1 MRLRIPCRLLA
12 QLQNTV
18 SAKKFHR
25 SAIKPGPSLV
35 YDREPRQQRVVHSSV
50 MVGDY
55 AHSTSNGTSSNT
67 TYTPTALKRWS
78 CDDDHPLP
86 PVSQIKAIHIYD
98 FDNTLF
104 ASPLPNKHLWDQAS
118 IGTLMNEKTLVN
130 GGWFHDN
137 GILGTTGEGI
147 EKEEPKAWE
156 GWWNENVAKLCEL
169 SHEQTDAFSVLL
181 TGRGEMRFA
190 DLIKRM
196 LKSKGLSFDM
206 ICLKPATGPA
216 NQTFRS
222 TMNFKQVLL
231 TDIVNTYHEAEEI
244 KIYEDRPGHVTQF
257 RDFFSDFNRDLMGPN
272 PRSQRRT
279 ITCDVIEIATKA
291 TSLDPVAEIAEV
303 QRMINDHNTV
313 YKSGNAPPRTSP
325 LQLESK
331 TINASYL
338 VKPNDV
344 ERLAA
349 LIPAIAKSNPSVRVL
364 ANSIRITVGP
374 ASQQILQS
382 LGGIGKRVRFRVTGL
397 GVLENRLWAASVE
410 PVPPNEKIQVLDRPP
425 AVVLGMHQ
433 KSNFKE
439 LTHIQQW
446 IPIPAAQ
453 AIEFETTVGEKV
465 NVSIVSEN
473 RAFNHVGQNN
483 RKRPHDNDGAQQD
496 FVGNSSGPAPQS
508 SNKRGNSSANY
519 RGGNQSRGRGRDRR
533 DEGGRGARGRGGHQ
547 RGGGGNGN
555 YGRGGRGGRGG
566 GQQQQQQHHRQ
577 SGDDFG
583 TQRSGYTD
591 YDAAGG
597 RNDGGSGMY
606 NAY

>member
-1 MRLRIPCRLLA
+1 
-12 QLQNTV
+12 
-18 SAKKFHR
+18 
-25 SAIKPGPSLV
+25 
-35 YDREPRQQRVVHSSV
+35 
-50 MVGDY
+50 MVGNY
-55 AHSTSNGTSSNT
+55 AHAASNATSSNT

-78 CDDDHPLP
+78 CDEDHPLP

-104 ASPLPNKHLWDQAS
+104 ASPMPNKHLWDQPS
-118 IGTLMNEKTLVN
+118 IGTLMNENSLVN

-137 GILGTTGEGI
+137 GILGTTGEGL

-156 GWWNENVAKLCEL
+156 GWWNENVAQLCEL
-169 SHEQTDAFSVLL
+169 SHEQNDAFSVLL

-206 ICLKPATGPA
+206 VCLKPATGPA

-222 TMNFKQVLL
+222 TMNFKQILL

-244 KIYEDRPGHVTQF
+244 KIYEERPGHVTQF
-257 RDFFSDFNRDLMGPN
+257 QNFFSDFNRDLMGPN

-279 ITCDVIEIATKA
+279 IACDVIEIVTKA

-325 LQLESK
+325 LQLEKK
-331 TINASYL
+331 TLNAGYL
-338 VKPNDV
+338 VKPSDV

-349 LIPAIAKSNPSVRVL
+349 LMPAIARSNPNVRVL
-364 ANSIRITVGP
+364 ANSIRISIGAPTPQV
-374 ASQQILQS
+374 LQS
-382 LGGIGKRVRFRVTGL
+382 AGGIGKRVRFRVTGL
-397 GVLENRLWAASVE
+397 GVLENRIWAASVE
-410 PVPPNEKIQVLDRPP
+410 PVPSNEKIQVLDRPP

-446 IPIPAAQ
+446 TPIPAAQ

-473 RAFNHVGQNN
+473 RAYNRVGQNN
-483 RKRPHDNDGAQQD
+483 RKRPYDNEGTQQD
-496 FVGNSSGPAPQS
+496 FTGMGNSGPAPQG

-519 RGGNQSRGRGRDRR
+519 RGGNQNRGRGRDRR
-533 DEGGRGARGRGGHQ
+533 DEGGRGGRGRGGHQ

-566 GQQQQQQHHRQ
+566 GQQQQQHHRQ

-583 TQRSGYTD
+583 VQRSGYTD